1 MRVHFLGWCLLAA
14 VIGAG
19 CTAGQAPG
27 RPAPVAPAPSPA
39 LRIGMTPNYP
49 PLVFKREGTV
59 VGVEADFAAR
69 LGQFL
74 QRKIELVEL
83 SWPLL
88 IPALQQGRIDI
99 IMSGMS
105 VTPEREQTVLFA
117 EPYLR
122 TGQMA
127 IIRAKDV
134 AVLGQPSALYRG
146 RRKVG
151 YAAGT
156 TGARFV
162 QDNLRQATGIAF
174 PSADAGLR
182 ALRAGEIDVFI
193 HDAPTAWRVA
203 EDRGGALL
211 GLYTP
216 LTVEHLA
223 WAVRKFDTPLRQQ
236 LNAALSTWRQDGSLQ
251 AILDRW
257 IKVQVLVR

>member
-1 MRVHFLGWCLLAA
+1 MWSRILGWCLLAA
-14 VIGAG
+14 VLGAG
-19 CTAGQAPG
+19 CTAGQAPPT
-27 RPAPVAPAPSPA
+27 RAPVAPAPTPP

-59 VGVEADFAAR
+59 VGVEADFATR

-74 QRKIELVEL
+74 QQKIEMVEL
-83 SWPLL
+83 PWAAL

-105 VTPEREQTVLFA
+105 VTPERERTVLFA

-122 TGQMA
+122 VGQMA
-127 IIRAKDV
+127 IIRARDV
-134 AVLGQPSALYRG
+134 AGLGQPSALYRG
-146 RRKVG
+146 HWKVG
-151 YAAGT
+151 YEAET

-162 QDNLRQATGIAF
+162 QENLRQSTGVAF

-182 ALRAGEIDVFI
+182 ALRAGQIDVFI
-193 HDAPTAWRVA
+193 HDAPTAWRIA
-203 EDRGGALL
+203 EDRGGTLL

-236 LNAALSTWRQDGSLQ
+236 LNAALSAWRQDGSLQ

>member
-1 MRVHFLGWCLLAA
+1 MRLRFLGWCLLAA
-14 VIGAG
+14 AIGAG

-27 RPAPVAPAPSPA
+27 ARGPVAPPASSA

-49 PLVFKREGTV
+49 PLVFKREGAV
-59 VGVEADFAAR
+59 VGIEADFAAR

-83 SWPLL
+83 PWPLL
-88 IPALQQGRIDI
+88 IPALQQGHIDV

-105 VTPEREQTVLFA
+105 VTPERERTVLFA
-117 EPYLR
+117 EPYMR
-122 TGQMA
+122 VGQMA

-134 AVLGQPSALYRG
+134 AVLGQPSALSRG

-151 YAAGT
+151 YETGT

-162 QDNLRQATGIAF
+162 QENLRQSTGIGF

-182 ALRAGEIDVFI
+182 ALRAGEIDVFV

-203 EDRGGALL
+203 EDRQGTLL
-211 GLYTP
+211 GLFTP

-223 WAVRKFDTPLRQQ
+223 WAVRKFDTALREQ
-236 LNAALSTWRQDGSLQ
+236 LSAALSRWRQDGSLQ
-251 AILDRW
+251 VILDRW
-257 IKVQVLVR
+257 ITVQVLVR